1 MSGEPYI
8 LALILARAGSK
19 GVPGKNVMTIAGK
32 PLIAHS
38 IQQALDSKHI
48 SRVIV
53 STDGADIADI
63 SRDYGAEVPFVRP
76 DELARDLSPDIDAF
90 RHALEYLRDAEAR
103 LPELVVH
110 LRPTGPVRRVDL
122 IDQAIAKMLA
132 HPAATALRSVTLASQ
147 TPYKMWLLDGDYLS
161 PAAEMPGESEAHS
174 MARQFLP
181 KAYWQNGYVD
191 IVRPSTVLDQG
202 SMVGARP
209 LAFVV
214 DEGEFE
220 IDYPEDVSKVEA
232 ALRRLQEGGEAAV
245 PKDRRHANRFPV

>member
-1 MSGEPYI
+1 MAGEPYI

-19 GVPGKNVMTIAGK
+19 GVPGKNIMKIAGK
-32 PLIAHS
+32 PLIVHS

-53 STDGADIADI
+53 STDGADIAAI
-63 SRDYGAEVPFVRP
+63 SRNHGAEVPFVRP
-76 DELARDLSPDIDAF
+76 AELAQDLSPDIDAF
-90 RHALEYLRDAEAR
+90 RHALEYLRDTEDR

-132 HPAATALRSVTLASQ
+132 DPAATALRSVTLASQ
-147 TPYKMWLLDGDYLS
+147 SPYKMWLLEGEYLS
-161 PAAEMPGESEAHS
+161 PAVKFPGEVEAHS
-174 MARQFLP
+174 MARQVLP

-191 IVRPSTVLDQG
+191 IVRPATVLDQG
-202 SMVGARP
+202 SMVGAKP

-214 DEGEFE
+214 NEREFE
-220 IDYPEDVSKVEA
+220 IDYPEDISKVEA
-232 ALRRLQEGGEAAV
+232 ALRQLQNSGETV
-245 PKDRRHANRFPV
+245 KSNRERDANRYPV